1 MRSHQISQSVSPSAP
16 VHNKTQ
22 PEVSAYHYAGYFIV
36 AIPIIVLLSIIGHKK
51 YKITVH
57 RNRIAKLE
65 RLWHINID
73 EKTH

>member
-1 MRSHQISQSVSPSAP
+1 MRSQQISQSVSPSAP
-16 VHNKTQ
+16 VPVKSHSESICN
-22 PEVSAYHYAGYFIV
+22 YAGYLVIALPV
-36 AIPIIVLLSIIGHKK
+36 IVLLSIIGYKK
-51 YKITVH
+51 YKITTY

>member
-1 MRSHQISQSVSPSAP
+1 MRSHEISQSVNPSAP
-16 VHNKTQ
+16 VQGKSQSDSICN
-22 PEVSAYHYAGYFIV
+22 YAGYFVIALPV
-36 AIPIIVLLSIIGHKK
+36 VILLSIIGYKK
-51 YKITVH
+51 YKITAH

>member
-1 MRSHQISQSVSPSAP
+1 MRSQQISQSVSPSVP
-16 VHNKTQ
+16 VPAKSNS
-22 PEVSAYHYAGYFIV
+22 ESICNYAGYFVI
-36 AIPIIVLLSIIGHKK
+36 AIPVVVLLSIIGYKK
-51 YKITVH
+51 YKITTH

>member
-1 MRSHQISQSVSPSAP
+1 MRSHQISQSVNPSAP
-16 VHNKTQ
+16 VQGKINS
-22 PEVSAYHYAGYFIV
+22 ESICNYAGYLVIALPIV
-36 AIPIIVLLSIIGHKK
+36 VFLSIMGYKK
-51 YKITVH
+51 YKITTH